1 MHSNRIRL
9 PRGVVA
15 KTGEILYSNDIDP
28 WYFNVSVE
36 QTGFKPILFEDV
48 LQKIKEQG
56 QPEYTY
62 EGFGK
67 FEFE

>member
-1 MHSNRIRL
+1 M
-9 PRGVVA
+9 
-15 KTGEILYSNDIDP
+15 TGEILYSNDIDP

-36 QTGFKPILFEDV
+36 QTFFKPILFETV
-48 LQKIKEQG
+48 LEKIEKQN
-56 QPEYTY
+56 QSEYTY